1 MPENQES
8 SSEKSKIVQLEH
20 HLEELSRC
28 SIDFLALL
36 AAATMIA
43 TLGLFENSAAV
54 IIGAMIIAPLMR
66 PLVGLSLSLLTMDLL
81 LLRRALF
88 TIVIGSALGLGIA
101 ASMAVLLHEI
111 ELTPEI
117 LARAKP
123 TLLDLGIAIFAGAIG
138 AYCQTSKKLSDSL
151 AGVAISVALV
161 PPLSVVGIGLS
172 LGQLELWQGAALL
185 YLTNLVG
192 IAIAGAIVFLV
203 MGYAPI
209 RRAKRGLVA
218 SAVMVLLLSI
228 PLALSM
234 NEMLLENRLSMQI
247 RHILQEKTFTFKDV
261 TLKEVEVARVRT
273 PLKVTATVLA
283 NQQINS
289 NQVRMVQEFLVKEL
303 NMPLEFKLKVI
314 PLTEIIAANEEK
326 RKIIRAEAEKANTF
340 EVHLNPNLHS
350 MLSGEA
356 SINLNS
362 QSPLLNYSAPQDSRP
377 KPFELDLSPAL
388 KQSVPQPSLE

>member
-1 MPENQES
+1 MKDIQGSEAES
-8 SSEKSKIVQLEH
+8 DASKISQLEH
-20 HLEELSRC
+20 RLEDLSKC
-28 SIDFLALL
+28 STDFLALL
-36 AAATMIA
+36 TAATMIA

-54 IIGAMIIAPLMR
+54 IIGAMIIAPLLR

-81 LLRRALF
+81 LLRRALG
-88 TIVIGSALGLGIA
+88 TLLIGSVLGFCIA
-101 ASMAVLLHEI
+101 SSMAFLLQQI

-117 LARAKP
+117 LARSQP

-138 AYCQTSKKLSDSL
+138 AYCQTNGKLSESL
-151 AGVAISVALV
+151 AGVAIAVALV
-161 PPLSVVGIGLS
+161 PPLSVVGIGVA
-172 LGQLELWQGAALL
+172 LGESELWQGAALL

-192 IAIAGAIVFLV
+192 IAIAGATVFLV

-209 RRAKRGLVA
+209 GRAKHGLVA
-218 SAVMVLLLSI
+218 STIMMGLLAV
-228 PLALSM
+228 PLAFSM

-247 RHILQEKTFTFKDV
+247 RHILKEKTFTFKDV
-261 TLKEVEVARVRT
+261 SLKEVSVGRARA

-326 RKIIRAEAEKANTF
+326 PKVVQTASEAPARIELQ
-340 EVHLNPNLHS
+340 LNPDLHS
-350 MLSGEA
+350 LLKGESA
-356 SINLNS
+356 SINLNAN
-362 QSPLLNYSAPQDSRP
+362 SPFAIKPVQMSASPSTGPPDAGT
-377 KPFELDLSPAL
+377 LDRF
-388 KQSVPQPSLE
+388 